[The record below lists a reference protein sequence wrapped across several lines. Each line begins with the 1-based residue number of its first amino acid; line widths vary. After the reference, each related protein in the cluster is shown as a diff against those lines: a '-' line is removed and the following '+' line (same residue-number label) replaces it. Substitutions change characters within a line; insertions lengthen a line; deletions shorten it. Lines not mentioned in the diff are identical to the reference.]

1 MTNNI
6 HFNTPRL
13 KAQLL
18 DESNK
23 HHVFDLYNNPQNIE
37 FLHGID
43 AAQDIEL
50 SIKCSAAYSNIGA
63 YLIFE
68 NHSNEFVGVGGIQKQ
83 EPMWDGSFAM
93 ADYDIEFLI
102 ILSHEFKGQG
112 YASEFCRGFFEM
124 FFSNFPQIEV
134 PARVAYDNSSCI
146 KLLKKFG
153 FLESGETHYN
163 VYENKFA
170 LLRNSFSSWQQTIKN
185 PLKS

>member
-6 HFNTPRL
+6 HFNTTRL
-13 KAQLL
+13 RAQLL

-23 HHVFDLYNNPQNIE
+23 HHVFDLYNNAQNIA

-83 EPMWDGSFAM
+83 EPMFDGSFAM
-93 ADYDIEFLI
+93 LDHDIEFVI
-102 ILSHEFKGQG
+102 ILSHEFKGKG
-112 YASEFCRGFFEM
+112 YASEFCEAFFEK
-124 FFSNFPQIEV
+124 FFEKFPQVYI
-134 PARVAYDNSSCI
+134 PARVNMENHACI

-153 FLESGETHYN
+153 FVESGETHYH
-163 VYENKFA
+163 VYENKFS
-170 LLRNSFSSWQQTIKN
+170 LLKNNSAAWKKSKN
-185 PLKS
+185 QKQV